1 MKHYIL
7 NENGRPFTTWMGANG
22 ACNPSTGYQEFNY
35 KNNLITMYDGSPSPI
50 RIRHV
55 IGN

>member
-22 ACNPSTGYQEFNY
+22 ACNPSTGYQEFKY
-35 KNNLITMYDGSPSPI
+35 QNNLITMYDGSPSPI
-50 RIRHV
+50 WIMHV